1 MKILKFYAEWCG
13 PCKVV
18 GSNLKNAQL
27 PIQIEDVDV
36 EDNDDLVAE
45 YKVRS
50 VPTTVLLSDDG
61 EEIKRWIG
69 IFDVR
74 EIKEFM

>member
-18 GSNLKNAQL
+18 GQNLKNAGL
-27 PIQIEDVDV
+27 PIEVVEVDV

-50 VPTTVLLSDDG
+50 VPTTVLLADNG
-61 EEIKRWIG
+61 EELKRWIG
-69 IFDVR
+69 IFDVN
-74 EIKEFM
+74 EIKEFV

>member
-18 GSNLKNAQL
+18 GSNLKTAQL
-27 PIQIEDVDV
+27 PIHIEDVDV

-45 YKVRS
+45 YRVRS
-50 VPTTVLLSDDG
+50 VPTTVLLADNG
-61 EEIKRWIG
+61 EELKRWIG
-69 IFDVR
+69 IFDVN
-74 EIKEFM
+74 EIKEFV